1 MQTYYET
8 QSGAINTGE
17 YFIPKDHPS
26 YNLILKQIE
35 EGEASLV
42 SYVPPV
48 NKTLKPT
55 ITWEEA
61 RAKRNQLLKDSDWA
75 MMPDVTLSNKE
86 DWLKYRNHLR
96 MIPQYYSNPNRIV
109 WPEAPKNS

>member
-26 YNLILKQIE
+26 YNLILKQIQ
-35 EGEASLV
+35 EGEANLV
-42 SYVPPV
+42 SYVAPV
-48 NKTLKPT
+48 KNPKPT
-55 ITWEEA
+55 ITWQEI
-61 RAKRNQLLKDSDWA
+61 RAKRNQLLRDSDWV
-75 MMPDVTLSNKE
+75 MMPDVTLPNKE
-86 DWLKYRNHLR
+86 EWIKYRNHLR
-96 MIPQYYSNPNRIV
+96 LIPQYYLNPNRVV